1 MNTQHAMAGGAPR
14 LRLLMLLVLSLLL
27 TACGD
32 SPPRYQPLAQDS
44 VVLAFGDSVTHGTGA
59 GKGED
64 FPSLLA
70 KLTGWKVVNAGVPGD
85 TASEARG
92 RIAGLLQKHEPDLVI
107 VELGGNDF
115 LRRQSAS
122 QVKEHLREIITAVR
136 RSGAVPV
143 LVAVPEFSLFSAS
156 VGSLSD
162 SPIYEELAEEEHIL
176 LIDDI
181 FSEVLSDEGLRAY
194 RIHPNAR
201 GYRKM
206 ADGIAAALTEAG
218 LKSQVGP

>member
-1 MNTQHAMAGGAPR
+1 MNAQHAIADAAQR
-14 LRLLMLLVLSLLL
+14 LRMPVLLALFLLI
-27 TACGD
+27 TACSD
-32 SPPRYQPLAQDS
+32 SSPRYQPLAQDS
-44 VVLAFGDSVTHGTGA
+44 VVLAFGNSVTHGTGA

-70 KLTGWKVVNAGVPGD
+70 KDTGWTVVNAGIPGD
-85 TASEARG
+85 TAREARG
-92 RIAGLLQKHEPDLVI
+92 RIGGLLQKHEPDLVI

-115 LRRQSAS
+115 LRRQSAN

-136 RSGAVPV
+136 RSGAIPA
-143 LVAVPEFSLFSAS
+143 LVAVPEFSVFGAS

-162 SPIYEELAEEEHIL
+162 SPIYAELAEEERIL
-176 LIDDI
+176 LIDGI
-181 FSEVLSDEGLRAY
+181 FSEVLSDEGLRAD
-194 RIHPNAR
+194 RIHPNAS

-218 LKSQVGP
+218 LKPEISP

>member
-1 MNTQHAMAGGAPR
+1 MNTQHALAGGVPR
-14 LRLLMLLVLSLLL
+14 LPLLILLMLSLLL

-32 SPPRYQPLAQDS
+32 SPPRYQPLAHDS

-59 GKGED
+59 GEGED

-70 KLTGWKVVNAGVPGD
+70 KSTGWKVVNAGVPGD
-85 TASEARG
+85 TANEARG
-92 RIAGLLQKHEPDLVI
+92 RIAGMLQKHEPDLVI

-115 LRRQSAS
+115 LRRQSAI
-122 QVKEHLREIITAVR
+122 QVKEHLREIIAAVH
-136 RSGAVPV
+136 RSGALPV
-143 LVAVPEFSLFSAS
+143 LVAVPEFSVFGAS

-162 SPIYEELAEEEHIL
+162 SPIYEELAEEERTL

-181 FSEVLSDEGLRAY
+181 FSEVLSDEDLRAD

-218 LKSQVGP
+218 LKSQIAP